1 MEYVYGEEPPLPPPL
16 QTMTVRSSH
25 TTRYAVA
32 FVALLLTVPTVAHA
46 GAATV
51 APGQAPPSPPTSA
64 AAPEPGAFG
73 SPAETDGFGQNCTTA
88 DEPTRLVDDPS
99 DYSYVDG
106 LSGRSTA
113 DWTDGEPLRIGA
125 AGDCSL
131 GVGAARTATL
141 TAATVDPNRGR
152 VTGMVDV
159 GRDGALRFVQ
169 RTDAN
174 ATAAVA
180 VENVGRENSD
190 RLAVVVTNE
199 TGATTYRERFT
210 APSGRFVAF
219 DVRWYPD
226 GTVHVTLWD
235 TERARPDRVTAAV
248 EAGDG
253 NASWAVRLDGR
264 AYLDEIGVGTHESA
278 ETDGESSTATGRAT
292 APADEAETDDMF
304 PIDPDS
310 VPENDPPDRSEDTA
324 NGLAFGPL
332 LAIGGA
338 LSYRYAYQITRISE
352 QLDAIGSTTRASEV
366 EPAEWNVAVTKVLGA
381 AGVVFG
387 VGWLLVSIL

>member
-1 MEYVYGEEPPLPPPL
+1 VYGKEPPLPPPL
-16 QTMTVRSSH
+16 QTMTARPSH
-25 TTRYAVA
+25 TIRYAVA

-46 GAATV
+46 GVAT
-51 APGQAPPSPPTSA
+51 A
-64 AAPEPGAFG
+64 EP
-73 SPAETDGFGQNCTTA
+73 DGFGQNCTTA
-88 DEPTRLVDDPS
+88 DEPARLVDDPS

-106 LSGRSTA
+106 LSARSTA
-113 DWTDGEPLRIGA
+113 NWTDGDTLRIGA

-131 GVGAARTATL
+131 GVGAGGTATL

-152 VTGMVDV
+152 ATGMVDV
-159 GRDGALRFVQ
+159 GRDGGLRFVQ

-180 VENVGRENSD
+180 IENVGRENSD
-190 RLAVVVTNE
+190 RLAVVVTND
-199 TGATTYRERFT
+199 TGADTYRERFT

-226 GTVHVTLWD
+226 GTALVTLWD
-235 TERARPDRVTAAV
+235 TDRARPDRVTATV
-248 EAGDG
+248 ETSAR

-264 AYLDEIGVGTHESA
+264 AYLDELAIGTRDDAGTDG
-278 ETDGESSTATGRAT
+278 ETGESSTASGRAT
-292 APADEAETDDMF
+292 APADEAEADDMF
-304 PIDPDS
+304 PIDSES
-310 VPENDPPDRSEDTA
+310 VPEDDPPDRSEDTES
-324 NGLAFGPL
+324 GLVLGPM
-332 LAIGGA
+332 LAIGGG
-338 LSYRYAYQITRISE
+338 LSYRYAYELSRISE

-366 EPAEWNVAVTKVLGA
+366 EPAGWNVALTKLAGA